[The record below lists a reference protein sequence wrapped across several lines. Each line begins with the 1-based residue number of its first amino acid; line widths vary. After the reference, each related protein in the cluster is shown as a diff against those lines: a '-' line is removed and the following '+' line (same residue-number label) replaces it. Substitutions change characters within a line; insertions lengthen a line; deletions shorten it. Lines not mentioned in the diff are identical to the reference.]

1 MKNKKK
7 LILIGVSS
15 VFVIILGI
23 GLYLWFNKDNDT
35 QVYENKKEE
44 QVKEQISGFNGI
56 SMMYETGPGTGEYSE
71 SKSSLW
77 PEDGYIFNDTLSGC
91 ENGGELSWNSETNT
105 VNLLSNSSDA
115 CYVYFDAYIIPVI
128 NSVTT
133 SNITT
138 DSITLTV
145 NATNGNNQI
154 TTYYYSNNNG
164 SSYETSNSNTYTFSG
179 LDMGTVYN
187 FSVYV
192 EDSAGYKSEVYTLSE
207 TTDDTPP
214 TLADVCSNGNN
225 LASCITNYHNS
236 YGSDITNI
244 YYHTSSLANSAGDNS
259 YRYAGANPNNYVCF
273 GSNASTC
280 PSDNLYRIIGVFGNE
295 VKLIKADYA
304 QSNLLGTNGDYYSSS
319 YSGVWG
325 SSSYYKGSLSQSS
338 IPIYYWNSGGSNTW
352 SASSLNTVNLNTN
365 FLNNIG
371 STWSNLIATHSW
383 KVGGIT
389 TTQIRNQPSVVYGYE
404 VGSSSS
410 STTYS
415 AKIGLMYI
423 SDYGFATENSNW
435 TTTLNSTSISTNNWM
450 YMGMSEWTISRD
462 SGNSNGAFY
471 VYAAGNVNGYNVGYS
486 YIAVRPSF
494 YLNSSVTYARGTGEA
509 SNPIRVN

>member
-1 MKNKKK
+1 MKSKKK
-7 LILIGVSS
+7 QILIEVSS
-15 VFVIILGI
+15 VFLIILGI
-23 GLYLWFNKDNDT
+23 GLYLWFGKDNDT
-35 QVYENKKEE
+35 QVYENNKEE
-44 QVKEQISGFNGI
+44 VKAQISGFNGI

-145 NATNGNNQI
+145 NVTNGNNPV

-164 SSYETSNSNTYTFSG
+164 SSYEKSNSNTYTFSG
-179 LDMGTVYN
+179 LDMGTEYS

-192 EDSAGYKSEVYTLSE
+192 EDSAGYTSEVYTLSE

-214 TLADVCSNGNN
+214 TLADVCSSGNN

-273 GSNASTC
+273 GSDAATC

-295 VKLIKADYA
+295 VKLIKADYTTTA
-304 QSNLLGTNGDYYSSS
+304 MTGTGGDYYGAYS
-319 YSGVWG
+319 YLTSNYQG
-325 SSSYYKGSLSQSS
+325 SMSTGNIAS
-338 IPIYYWNSGGSNTW
+338 YYWNRNGSNTW
-352 SASSLNTVNLNTN
+352 SESALNTTNLKSSY
-365 FLNNIG
+365 LSYIG

-383 KVGGIT
+383 KVGGAT
-389 TTQIRNQPSVVYGYE
+389 YSNVYIGTPQTAYNYE
-404 VGSSSS
+404 VGSNSS

-415 AKIGLMYI
+415 AKIGLMYA
-423 SDYGFATENSNW
+423 SDYGFAASYSYW
-435 TTTLNSTSISTNNWM
+435 TSTLGSYNNTNVRNNNWM
-450 YMGMSEWTISRD
+450 WMGLYEWTISRRSDGSDLAFHVNSAGDVNYHHVD
-462 SGNSNGAFY
+462 SY
-471 VYAAGNVNGYNVGYS
+471 YR
-486 YIAVRPSF
+486 AVRPSF
-494 YLNSSVTYARGTGEA
+494 YLNSDVLYISGTGTQSDPFRIA
-509 SNPIRVN
+509 

>member
-1 MKNKKK
+1 MKITKKK
-7 LILIGVSS
+7 ALIGVSS
-15 VFVIILGI
+15 IFVLIFSI
-23 GLYLWFNKDNDT
+23 GLCLWFNKEDNT

-44 QVKEQISGFNGI
+44 TKEQISGFNGI

-133 SNITT
+133 SNIET

-145 NATNGNNQI
+145 NVTNGNNPV

-164 SSYETSNSNTYTFSG
+164 NSYETSNSNTYTFSG

-192 EDSAGYKSEVYTLSE
+192 EDSAGYTSEVYTLSE
-207 TTDDTPP
+207 TTDDVLL
-214 TLADVCSNGNN
+214 LANWVISQYGGVQGNN
-225 LASCITNYHNS
+225 
-236 YGSDITNI
+236 GI

-273 GSNASTC
+273 GSDAATC

-295 VKLIKADYA
+295 VKLIKNNSIGDYGWDENA
-304 QSNLLGTNGDYYSSS
+304 VDFNNLLNISNKNDELDVVRLSGILAVPDPSITGSNDWETADLNYYLNNDYYLDNIDTI
-319 YSGVWG
+319 W
-325 SSSYYKGSLSQSS
+325 KDK
-338 IPIYYWNSGGSNTW
+338 ISN
-352 SASSLNTVNLNTN
+352 
-365 FLNNIG
+365 
-371 STWSNLIATHSW
+371 HSW
-383 KVGGIT
+383 KVGGMT
-389 TTQIRNQPSVVYGYE
+389 ASNGRSTPKTAYDYE
-404 VGSSSS
+404 VGANSS

-415 AKIGLMYI
+415 AKIGLMYL
-423 SDYGFATENSNW
+423 SDYYYAATTTYWTYPGYSSSGANYDYRAAIGSNW
-435 TTTLNSTSISTNNWM
+435 LYLGS
-450 YMGMSEWTISRD
+450 YEWTISPGSDDYYNSLWVFDVHDDGRVGYQD
-462 SGNSNGAFY
+462 VNSNY
-471 VYAAGNVNGYNVGYS
+471 
-486 YIAVRPSF
+486 AVRPVF
-494 YLNSSVTYARGTGEA
+494 YLTSSTTYSSGSGTE
-509 SNPIRVN
+509 SDPIRVN